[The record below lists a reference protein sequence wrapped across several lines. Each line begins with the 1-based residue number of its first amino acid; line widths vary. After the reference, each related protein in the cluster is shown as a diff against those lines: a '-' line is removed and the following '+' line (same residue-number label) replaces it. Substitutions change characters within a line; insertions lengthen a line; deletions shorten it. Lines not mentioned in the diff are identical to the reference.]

1 MPSRQA
7 TISTISIAAVAL
19 LAFFAVAGNLS
30 AQSGSKLPGANP
42 EKANKRPE
50 APKPTPTPDA
60 GNIAS
65 ADAGPVDGPEIVVET
80 RLVTVPV
87 RAMDKNGRFISGLQ
101 KSDFKVFEDGAEQ
114 EITLFSNESQPFTVA
129 LVLDMS
135 YSAKFKA
142 AEIQQAA
149 LQFIEQ
155 LRPADRVAVIAFD
168 DDVQVLCGVT
178 ADREV
183 IKRAIRSTKIDTG
196 TSLYEA
202 VDAAVNQI
210 LRPIE
215 GRKALVLFTDGVDT
229 TSKRKTELDNLRD
242 IAELDTLIY
251 PIRYDTFEDV
261 QRIKNTPQQLPTIGL
276 PPTGGPPPGST
287 PPTLPQKGIGFPIP
301 VTGIGRPDDKG
312 TTRAEYDRGEQY
324 LIALAEKTGGR
335 VFVADSLANLSNAF
349 AKIASELREYYSIS
363 YYPKSDDRPGR
374 VRKIKVRTERPG
386 IALKYRDS
394 YAIGNSRKKS

>member
-1 MPSRQA
+1 MFA
-7 TISTISIAAVAL
+7 TEVKISKL
-19 LAFFAVAGNLS
+19 LFTAFVFVAFFAGATDIS
-30 AQSGSKLPGANP
+30 AQSGSKLPNSST
-42 EKANKRPE
+42 EKTNKRPQL
-50 APKPTPTPDA
+50 PKPTPTPEA
-60 GNIAS
+60 GNVAS
-65 ADAGPVDGPEIVVET
+65 SDAGPVDGPEIVVET

-101 KSDFKVFEDGAEQ
+101 KSDFKVLEDGTEQ

-149 LQFIEQ
+149 LQFIDQ
-155 LRPADRVAVIAFD
+155 LRPSDRVAVIAFD
-168 DDVQVLCGVT
+168 DDVQVLSGVT
-178 ADREV
+178 LDRDA
-183 IKRAIRSTKIDTG
+183 IRRAIRSTKIDTG

-202 VDAAVNQI
+202 VDTAVNQI
-210 LRPIE
+210 LRPVE

-242 IAELDTLIY
+242 VAETDTLIY

-261 QRIKNTPQQLPTIGL
+261 QRIKNAPQQMPTIGL

-301 VTGIGRPDDKG
+301 VSGIGRPDDKG
-312 TTRAEYDRGEQY
+312 TTREEYNRGEQY

-349 AKIASELREYYSIS
+349 ARIASELREYYSIS
-363 YYPKSDDRPGR
+363 YYPKTDDRPGR
-374 VRKIKVRTERPG
+374 IRKIKVRTERPG
-386 IALKYRDS
+386 VALKYRDS
-394 YAIGNSRKKS
+394 YAVGTPRKKS